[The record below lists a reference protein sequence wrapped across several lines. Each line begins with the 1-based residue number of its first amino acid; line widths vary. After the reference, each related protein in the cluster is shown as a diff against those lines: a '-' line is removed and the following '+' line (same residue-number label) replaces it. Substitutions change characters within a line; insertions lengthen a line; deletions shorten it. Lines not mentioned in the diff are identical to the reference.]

1 MVTFKSKAK
10 MVSFVEAFTQSLRKQ
25 APDSVIVSE
34 MTDSEEDFKLAPNRV
49 NDHKYWQRVLDSIQM
64 AEAVI
69 DMMCI
74 SSDTNQFSS
83 PAVVANN
90 YSNENTLATAQ
101 SGGSW
106 NIVLIQSNLDDLI
119 EKVKYLEEK
128 LNETNEKLNV
138 VTEVAYNLSLEQDTS
153 AVAEVDNEEHVIA
166 ADVDDEEKRFAP
178 DEEAYTLD
186 EFQNFYGNLDLWNDA
201 VLASMGEVVCSP
213 KSKPTTPM
221 KKRRSPIGKK
231 SKIQRALDV

>member
-106 NIVLIQSNLDDLI
+106 NIVLLQSNLDDVI

-128 LNETNEKLNV
+128 LNATNEKLNV
-138 VTEVAYNLSLEQDTS
+138 VTEVAYNLSLD
-153 AVAEVDNEEHVIA
+153 
-166 ADVDDEEKRFAP
+166 
-178 DEEAYTLD
+178 
-186 EFQNFYGNLDLWNDA
+186 
-201 VLASMGEVVCSP
+201 
-213 KSKPTTPM
+213 
-221 KKRRSPIGKK
+221 
-231 SKIQRALDV
+231 